1 MESKENVTK
10 KYSNAL
16 MDALPVP
23 ENVQNAIDTLSD
35 EEWKL
40 YLKNKDYLTDK
51 EKADQ
56 QRDLS

>member
-1 MESKENVTK
+1 MSSKENVTK
-10 KYSNAL
+10 KYSNEL
-16 MDALPVP
+16 MEALPVP

-56 QRDLS
+56 QHDLS

>member
-56 QRDLS
+56 S